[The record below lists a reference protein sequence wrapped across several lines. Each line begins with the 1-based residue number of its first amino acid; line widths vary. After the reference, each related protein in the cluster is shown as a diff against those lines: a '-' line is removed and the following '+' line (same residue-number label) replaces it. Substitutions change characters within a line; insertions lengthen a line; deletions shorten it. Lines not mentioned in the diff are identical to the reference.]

1 MKMARKQCRVWWPRQ
16 LSDYKPSSNLLLF
29 GWCMHSFNSL
39 DIVLAHATSTL
50 EILVNRQQHDIQEIL
65 SHADAKMPVALQES
79 STFSVLG
86 ICVLQNSILNTKTM
100 SNQYIDSSSKSR
112 KGKMQCIE
120 VEGNAALG
128 SIFNDHMHNS
138 SDQKL
143 RTERS
148 PFECAGRYTCG
159 CEKLDPSM
167 DTQRQDLIRCGNWI
181 QLFSRLQGSSCK
193 EARWIPEFDHIH
205 ENGVMLSIS
214 GFHLV
219 IYDLPAFSKHHYT
232 LSSGSYSKKAASTP
246 FRNPSWANHFQ
257 KPPFTDL
264 EAVVSALNCS
274 DAAKQLLQRR
284 LFEKIPTTH
293 LSLCWLT
300 PKLWYMLAI
309 SLASISSVIYIIF
322 QLFYTV
328 LNLKLHKLATIIFKV
343 VFSHTWKHV
352 HIRSCQ
358 FLYWPIF
365 LGSGFRSH
373 SNAEFAHRDALRK
386 HSMWSAVAVDV
397 LLGAVFGLAILVNIE
412 FIGYWINFVAHNIT
426 ENVLRSGCVWLMG
439 VPAGFKLN
447 TELAEFFG
455 MISLDAIQTFS
466 TLWLFMASFLHHF
479 LGGFALSGILFG
491 LTVPA
496 ALLIDMLRLVT
507 LHVSTLHWLIS
518 FIYSQQIQASASLWR
533 LFRGRKWNP
542 LRQRLD
548 SYDDYSVEQHVV
560 GSLLFTP
567 FLLLLP
573 TTSIF
578 YIFFTLLSTTLILI
592 RFSIEITISIL
603 HATPYAEILL
613 WLARRRRFPSGIWF
627 DIISGANSFSSDER
641 RFNGIQETALSILHS
656 KYATLGQIVFPCYAR
671 VFGNISTTFSRR
683 LASGILSGQRI
694 PSCLDTYIPSTLP
707 WMHISFRE
715 YWRLCYCSIV
725 GCSLS

>member
-120 VEGNAALG
+120 VE
-128 SIFNDHMHNS
+128 
-138 SDQKL
+138 
-143 RTERS
+143 ERS

-656 KYATLGQIVFPCYAR
+656 KYATLGCFSGIKMKEMISGQIVFPCYAR

>member
-29 GWCMHSFNSL
+29 GWCIHSLNSL

-50 EILVNRQQHDIQEIL
+50 EISVNRQPHDIQEIL
-65 SHADAKMPVALQES
+65 SHADTKMPVALQES
-79 STFSVLG
+79 STFSLLG
-86 ICVLQNSILNTKTM
+86 ICVLQSSILNMKTM

-112 KGKMQCIE
+112 KGKMHCIE
-120 VEGNAALG
+120 VE
-128 SIFNDHMHNS
+128 
-138 SDQKL
+138 
-143 RTERS
+143 ERS
-148 PFECAGRYTCG
+148 PFECSGRYTCG

-193 EARWIPEFDHIH
+193 GARWIPEFDHIH

-232 LSSGSYSKKAASTP
+232 LSSGGYSKKAAATP
-246 FRNPSWANHFQ
+246 FRNPRWTGHFQ

-293 LSLCWLT
+293 LSLCWLAS
-300 PKLWYMLAI
+300 KLWFMLAI

-328 LNLKLHKLATIIFKV
+328 LNFNLHKLATIILKK

-352 HIRSCQ
+352 HIRTCQ

-397 LLGAVFGLAILVNIE
+397 LLGAVFGLAVLVNIE

-455 MISLDAIQTFS
+455 MVSLDAIQTFS

-479 LGGFALSGILFG
+479 LGGVALSGILFG

-496 ALLIDMLRLVT
+496 ALCIDMLKLVT
-507 LHVSTLHWLIS
+507 LHVATLHWLIS

-567 FLLLLP
+567 ILLLLP

-578 YIFFTLLSTTLILI
+578 YIFFTLLSTALILI

-613 WLARRRRFPSGIWF
+613 WLARRRRFPSGIWL
-627 DIISGANSFSSDER
+627 DIISGANSFSSSSHGLPEIGHMTLNSDER
-641 RFNGIQETALSILHS
+641 SFNGIQETAVSVLHS
-656 KYATLGQIVFPCYAR
+656 KYATLGQIVLPCYAR
-671 VFGNISTTFSRR
+671 VFGNISTTFSRQ